1 MPATRDKAEA
11 LLLDLDGVLRVF
23 DPSVATLA
31 EQRYGLPAGAIV
43 NAAFEWSRLR
53 PALVGEQRH
62 EEWMTATAAAIADA
76 TGDLAAATA
85 AVDEWQAYRG
95 DVVPGVLAFVR
106 SLRSAGVRVGV
117 ATNATSLLD
126 DDLASLRLANELDVV
141 VNSSK
146 IGIHKPA
153 PEFFARA
160 CAALGYPPRSVLFVD
175 DEDRNVQAARA
186 AGLAAYRW
194 TGPADLSYV
203 QAALGR

>member
-31 EQRYGLPAGAIV
+31 EQRYGLPAGTIV
-43 NAAFEWSRLR
+43 KAAFEWSRLR
-53 PALVGEQRH
+53 PALVGEQSH
-62 EEWMTATAAAIADA
+62 DEWMAATAGAIAEVA
-76 TGDLAAATA
+76 GDLKAATA
-85 AVDEWQAYRG
+85 AVAEWQSYRG
-95 DVVPGVLAFVR
+95 DVAPAVLAFIR
-106 SLRSAGVRVGV
+106 SMRSAGVRVGI

-126 DDLASLRLANELDVV
+126 DDLATHGLARELDVV

-153 PEFFARA
+153 PEFFAQA

-186 AGLAAYRW
+186 AGLAAHRW
-194 TGPADLSYV
+194 TGPGDLSYV